1 MTESSGLRRLSKLA
15 LERRRKGLVELL
27 PPAAE
32 TLRGTALGAREGLGE
47 QDPVA
52 LRPPASGGLGKAL
65 RLPAPVAG
73 DLSRDGAFSRDL
85 LPGSQLDPIGR
96 HAGARTHG
104 SISRAKG
111 HAQDALRL
119 SVVPPGATAAGGG
132 CAAGLSGTTR
142 RDPRGCPPHSP
153 LITCTPLPS
162 TSIRSFIFETTCRGS
177 PMPGMIPRFRRRP
190 PSWRCFTD
198 SSFASPA
205 CNNWRRIWPN
215 PTSSS
220 GSV

>member
-1 MTESSGLRRLSKLA
+1 MTESSGLRRRSKLA
-15 LERRRKGLVELL
+15 LERRRKGLFELL

-104 SISRAKG
+104 SISPAQG

-119 SVVPPGATAAGGG
+119 SVVPPGATAPGDG

-142 RDPRGCPPHSP
+142 RDPLGCPARGPRIACA
-153 LITCTPLPS
+153 LFPS
-162 TSIRSFIFETTCRGS
+162 ISTRSFISGTTCRNF
-177 PMPGMIPRFRRRP
+177 PMPGTIRR
-190 PSWRCFTD
+190 SL
-198 SSFASPA
+198 
-205 CNNWRRIWPN
+205 RRQFFW
-215 PTSSS
+215 
-220 GSV
+220 